1 MDTTIT
7 MRNSKAEM
15 FAHIKQL
22 ELRAIE
28 AARERVHLRERISIL
43 EGSAALK
50 QPAPGPKQVR
60 INGLVHDVIVE
71 RRGQSTTK
79 RYALVPGQGV

>member
-15 FAHIKQL
+15 LEHIRAL
-22 ELRAIE
+22 ELRLTT
-28 AARERVHLRERISIL
+28 AAHDAHHMRTRISVL
-43 EGSAALK
+43 EGTAALK
-50 QPAPGPKQVR
+50 EPAAPQQVR
-60 INGLVHDVIVE
+60 LNGLLHNVIVE